1 MKSILK
7 GKTYFAN
14 RAQGLEM
21 GNDKKPKVSQYN
33 QRERRIVVT
42 DLKE

>member
-7 GKTYFAN
+7 RSFAI

-21 GNDKKPKVSQYN
+21 GNDKKPKISQYS
-33 QRERRIVVT
+33 QREGQLVVT
-42 DLKE
+42 D